1 MCMSKVEIKPVLK
14 WVGGKRQL
22 LSEIKPLIP
31 TKFNK
36 FYEPFVGAGAVI
48 FDLLP
53 SKAVINDLNTE
64 LINVYKT
71 IKEQPDELIE
81 LLKEH
86 MENNNKEYFYQI
98 RELDRQAEYDNLSDI
113 YKASRTIYLNK
124 TGFNGLYRVNKS
136 GQFNTPWG
144 RYVNPKILDA
154 DNILNMNEYFN
165 ENDIEILNTDYKE
178 VLNSVSKGDFVYL
191 DPPYLPISSSSAF
204 VSYTADGFGEKEQV
218 ELKETCDMLND
229 MGVKFLL
236 SNSYHP
242 FLLDLYKDYN
252 IKFVE
257 ARRSVNSKGHK
268 RGKIREILVN
278 NYD

>member
-1 MCMSKVEIKPVLK
+1 MDNIVVKPILK

-22 LSEIKPLIP
+22 LNEISPMMP
-31 TKFNK
+31 TEFNK

-53 SKAVINDLNTE
+53 DIAVINDLNSE
-64 LINVYKT
+64 LINVYKV

-86 MENNNKEYFYQI
+86 TNNNSKEYFYQV
-98 RELDRQAEYDNLSDI
+98 RELDRQAEYNNLSDI
-113 YKASRTIYLNK
+113 YKASRTIYMNK
-124 TGFNGLYRVNKS
+124 TGFNGLYRVNKN
-136 GQFNTPWG
+136 GQFNVPWG
-144 RYVNPKILDA
+144 RYKNPKILDA
-154 DNILNMNEYFN
+154 DNILAMSKYFN
-165 ENDIEILNTDYKE
+165 DKNIKILNVDYKE
-178 VLNSVSKGDFVYL
+178 ALKSVSKGDFVYI

-204 VSYTADGFGEKEQV
+204 VSYTADGFGEKEQI
-218 ELKETCDMLND
+218 ELKGTCDMLD
-229 MGVKFLL
+229 KLGVKFLL

-252 IKFVE
+252 IKIVE

-268 RGKIREILVN
+268 RGKIREILVC
-278 NYD
+278 NYG